1 MIVSIQQTLRHAQL
15 WALSLLTT
23 LCLLTACN
31 SKPPTPE
38 DLYKEEASGVV
49 MVLNKFYYNA
59 SLPNGEHLYFTGI
72 ANDGSLIGLTDDVNE
87 IKRNCGFL
95 TGTAFFIDNN
105 GSLLTNRHVASPTID
120 EAQVKRC
127 LMNMVQYVKSLYDAR
142 LSELVTQYDALEAQ
156 KENCVTT
163 DYWGNTQVDQT
174 QLSQIEN
181 EQEELQLQY
190 THLEQERGQIN
201 AQMNVANI
209 TIHPICQLGIAYN
222 DSYVMGED
230 DFLQTNPCNTL
241 RISQDEDTDLALI
254 QLRSEQTPRKCH
266 VFAVN
271 GSNTNGNLFTQLFAK
286 DKAPS
291 PNKLKIDQTLYMI
304 GFNAG
309 IVLANT
315 RKGIKV
321 QMTSGRI
328 TQMPDGNRLLYS
340 IPTMQGSSGSP
351 VVDEW
356 GNLVGVNFAKL
367 NGSDNFNFGIPLQ
380 KVRNFVGK

>member
-1 MIVSIQQTLRHAQL
+1 MTTRIQQTLHYAQL
-15 WALSLLTT
+15 WALGLLTT

-31 SKPPTPE
+31 SKPPSPDE
-38 DLYKEEASGVV
+38 LYKDEASGVV

-59 SLPNGEHLYFTGI
+59 ALPNGEHLYFTGI
-72 ANDGSLIGLTDDVNE
+72 ADDGSLTGLTDDVNE
-87 IKRNCGFL
+87 IKRNCGYL
-95 TGTAFFIDNN
+95 TGTAFFIDDN
-105 GSLLTNRHVASPTID
+105 GSLLTNRHVAAPTID

-127 LMNMVQYVKSLYDAR
+127 LMNLVQYVKSLYDAR
-142 LSELVTQYDALEAQ
+142 LSELATQYDALEAQ

-163 DYWGNTQVDQT
+163 NYWGGYTQVDQA

-181 EQEELQLQY
+181 EQEE
-190 THLEQERGQIN
+190 
-201 AQMNVANI
+201 ANVANI
-209 TIHPICQLGIAYN
+209 TIHPSCQLGIAYN
-222 DSYVMGED
+222 DAYVMSEE
-230 DFLQTNPCNTL
+230 DFLQNNPCSTL
-241 RISQDEDTDLALI
+241 RVSQDEDTDLALI
-254 QLRSEQTPRKCH
+254 QLRSGHTPRKCH

-271 GSNTNGNLFTQLFAK
+271 GSNTHGNIFTQLFAT
-286 DKAPS
+286 DKATS
-291 PNKLKIDQTLYMI
+291 PNQLKIDQTLYMI

>member
-1 MIVSIQQTLRHAQL
+1 M
-15 WALSLLTT
+15 
-23 LCLLTACN
+23 
-31 SKPPTPE
+31 
-38 DLYKEEASGVV
+38 
-49 MVLNKFYYNA
+49 
-59 SLPNGEHLYFTGI
+59 
-72 ANDGSLIGLTDDVNE
+72 
-87 IKRNCGFL
+87 
-95 TGTAFFIDNN
+95 
-105 GSLLTNRHVASPTID
+105 
-120 EAQVKRC
+120 
-127 LMNMVQYVKSLYDAR
+127 
-142 LSELVTQYDALEAQ
+142 
-156 KENCVTT
+156 
-163 DYWGNTQVDQT
+163 
-174 QLSQIEN
+174 
-181 EQEELQLQY
+181 
-190 THLEQERGQIN
+190 
-201 AQMNVANI
+201 
-209 TIHPICQLGIAYN
+209 
-222 DSYVMGED
+222 
-230 DFLQTNPCNTL
+230 
-241 RISQDEDTDLALI
+241 
-254 QLRSEQTPRKCH
+254 
-266 VFAVN
+266 FAVN

-286 DKAPS
+286 DNAPS